1 MRLSQS
7 LPFTAD
13 VVLSN
18 SNLGEMHWLCL
29 RYSLRLSEMLLQG
42 SDVGMLLYSSLGAQH
57 INSEETV
64 VDQLKTT
71 GFNRE
76 LEKYVQGWAVSKKTS
91 FDEIRLTL
99 EKEIPFYDPQHFGKT
114 FEASDFID
122 FSLAEMPEEFQFY
135 NFATGAVRA

>member
-1 MRLSQS
+1 MRLNQS

-29 RYSLRLSEMLLQG
+29 RYSLRLSEMLLQS

-64 VDQLKTT
+64 VDQLKAA

-76 LEKYVQGWAVSKKTS
+76 LKKYVQGWAVSKKTS
-91 FDEIRLTL
+91 FDEIRLIL
-99 EKEIPFYDPQHFGKT
+99 ENEIPLYDPQQFGKT

-122 FSLAEMPEEFQFY
+122 FSLSKMPEEFQFY